1 METFDEVLKA
11 FEPMIYAILRRL
23 RIYKDHEQFIQI
35 GRIGLWQA
43 WKRYQEERG
52 NFAPFAY
59 RSIYGMMLDELK
71 KSNAYDLKTLPTEDD
86 VLERFIGAASTSKTP
101 PILDGLQE
109 ALHVLN
115 DQEKKLIQLLFF
127 EGYTLEEVAIQI
139 GISKSGVKK
148 KRERTLKKLR
158 DFISMDCL

>member
-1 METFDEVLKA
+1 
-11 FEPMIYAILRRL
+11 MIYAILRRL